1 MKSRKILYI
10 LFIAVLAFGCKSED
24 LGPSND
30 FYEYEASF
38 ASATGRILYPFGRYK
53 LAALENNSNI
63 IYNVDLEIKN
73 EKDSEGFFIINGQC
87 NANFYFAKF
96 EADFVKQTVRIN
108 GVASTKIGGTYNEL
122 LFEKDFLERLSKVT
136 SYQFSVDG
144 TKLIFLLPTNDQ
156 KLIFDLNK
164 N

>member
-1 MKSRKILYI
+1 MGKRIYLY
-10 LFIAVLAFGCKSED
+10 LVLIAVLAFECKSEE
-24 LGPSND
+24 LAPSDVN
-30 FYEYEASF
+30 EASF

-53 LAALENNSNI
+53 LSAFENNPSI

-96 EADFVKQTVRIN
+96 EADFVKQTVKIN
-108 GVASTKIGGTYNEL
+108 GIASTKIGGTYNEL
-122 LFEKDFLERLSKVT
+122 LFEKDYLERMSKVV
-136 SYQFSVDG
+136 SYQFSLDG
-144 TKLIFLLPTNDQ
+144 TKLIFLLSEKNQ
-156 KLIFDLNK
+156 KMIFDVNK